1 MKLIIDTNILISSL
15 LKDSISRELLLNE
28 FFEFY
33 LPEIV
38 LREVNKYLPYIIQ
51 KSKLSEEE
59 IKKLLNTL
67 LENLNL
73 VPIDEYKGKMNEG
86 MEIIGNIDEKDTQ
99 FIALALAIENDG
111 IWSNDKHLDKQEK
124 IQVFKTIDIISLL
137 EKYSKK
143 ETEETKGEKPN
154 NSEL

>member
-28 FFEFY
+28 SFEFY

-51 KSKLSEEE
+51 KSKLSEVE

-86 MEIIGNIDEKDTQ
+86 MEIIVNIDEKDTQ
-99 FIALALAIENDG
+99 FIALALTIENDG
-111 IWSNDKHLDKQEK
+111 IWSNNKHLDKQEQ
-124 IQVFKTIDIISLL
+124 IQVYKTIDIINLL

-143 ETEETKGEKPN
+143 ETEDVKGENAN